1 MMIVEVIKFLF
12 CFLLGLFA
20 LYLIAKIITM
30 GIMKGYYESHNK
42 RRKCNGVKEKE
53 RC

>member
-1 MMIVEVIKFLF
+1 MIEVIKFLSL
-12 CFLLGLFA
+12 FLLGLFA
-20 LYLIAKIITM
+20 LYLIAKVITM

-42 RRKCNGVKEKE
+42 RRECNDSKEKE